1 MSVTSVFLTGL
12 LAGGASCAAVQGG
25 LLAGLVARQRDT
37 AAQPAGSST
46 SQQRGSARPAA
57 RKSAKRPEPPRP
69 AREVLA
75 DDLAPVSGFLA
86 GKLVSHTVLGAALG
100 ALGGAVQFGSGT
112 RAAAQITAG
121 VLMVMLAL
129 AQLGVP
135 GFRRFTIEPPAAW
148 TRLVRARARSSSAF
162 APAVLGVATVLI
174 PCGVT
179 LSVEL
184 LAVASGSPLVGA
196 ATMAVFVLGTAPLF
210 AVLGYAAR
218 RAATGLKGRLA
229 IATGVVVLVVGLVTV
244 NTGLAVA
251 GSPVTAGRAW
261 EALGASSRGAQATAA
276 DSQGRVRVEGGRQT
290 VVLDAREGAY
300 VPDALTAGAVVVIVL
315 VVPALLV
322 AAVTGPPAPEEVRGW
337 LAAAG
342 GWAPPAAVAGIA
354 VLAVFVFPRAWI
366 AVLAGLLFGP
376 LAATLYALTG
386 TLLGAAGWSPS
397 QVYCWHT
404 TAPVP

>member
-1 MSVTSVFLTGL
+1 VSVTSVFLTGL

-46 SQQRGSARPAA
+46 SQQRGSARPSA

-75 DDLAPVSGFLA
+75 DDLAPVSGFLG

-121 VLMVMLAL
+121 VLMVILAL

-218 RAATGLKGRLA
+218 RAASVLNGRLA

-251 GSPVTAGRAW
+251 GSPVTAARAW
-261 EALGASSRGAQATAA
+261 EALGVSSRGAQVTAA
-276 DSQGRVRVEGGRQT
+276 DSQGRVRVKGGRQT

-300 VPDALTAGAVVVIVL
+300 VPDALTAVAGL
-315 VVPALLV
+315 PTTLLV
-322 AAVTGPPAPEEVRGW
+322 RTKGTRGCVRALVIPGVGKETILPETGETRIDLGM
-337 LAAAG
+337 
-342 GWAPPAAVAGIA
+342 
-354 VLAVFVFPRAWI
+354 PRAGRLDYACGMGMYTGQI
-366 AVLAGLLFGP
+366 TFTR
-376 LAATLYALTG
+376 AAPTPSATTPSGSSSTSKG
-386 TLLGAAGWSPS
+386 TP
-397 QVYCWHT
+397 
-404 TAPVP
+404 